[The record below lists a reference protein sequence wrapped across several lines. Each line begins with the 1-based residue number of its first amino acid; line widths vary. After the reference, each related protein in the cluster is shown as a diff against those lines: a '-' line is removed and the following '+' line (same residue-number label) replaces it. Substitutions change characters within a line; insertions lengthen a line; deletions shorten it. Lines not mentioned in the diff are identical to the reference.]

1 MSLAFRLQLCLLSAG
16 RASPLAAAPT
26 VATSRVR
33 GNSVAISPPPL
44 LYRSIDSLRLIT
56 APFPTEPPLLWI
68 ISRTGALFFP
78 QESAAFSIHPPLST
92 EPPAGFQL
100 PPATS
105 DAFNGNEQHLLPLPP
120 PPPAAEP
127 ACGRSPPGA
136 GGGGGQRRRSGGGR
150 RG

>member
-105 DAFNGNEQHLLPLPP
+105 DAFNGDEQHLLPLPP
-120 PPPAAEP
+120 PPQQSRLAD
-127 ACGRSPPGA
+127 GA
-136 GGGGGQRRRSGGGR
+136 HRGLRGGGQRRRSGGGR